1 MGFNFFGR
9 RRRTTRRRTTRRK
22 MVKKPSAVLVK
33 LCKRYGVKVT
43 SGKSRK
49 YKSTR
54 VLKKQCAKRI
64 RALIRKV
71 KSQKRTKKSTRSRRS
86 RFGLKGGRRSTKRRG
101 VKSMPASMPLKRR
114 TMLQRLR
121 GGIRSTAS
129 AAYRNKGR
137 IAGGAAALYAASI
150 LGRAAKNKYMRP
162 IPGGPGFLGE
172 ARNVL
177 GRDAGRVKRAPGA
190 AYRGAMA
197 APGAAY
203 R

>member
-9 RRRTTRRRTTRRK
+9 RRRTTRRRTTRRRTTRRK

-86 RFGLKGGRRSTKRRG
+86 RRSRFGLKGGRRSTKRRG
-101 VKSMPASMPLKRR
+101 VKKSIRSPMPADRKS
-114 TMLQRLR
+114 
-121 GGIRSTAS
+121 
-129 AAYRNKGR
+129 
-137 IAGGAAALYAASI
+137 
-150 LGRAAKNKYMRP
+150 
-162 IPGGPGFLGE
+162 
-172 ARNVL
+172 V
-177 GRDAGRVKRAPGA
+177 V
-190 AYRGAMA
+190 
-197 APGAAY
+197 
-203 R
+203 